1 MSNLATPNGWTTAG
15 TAEAVSLPRRHL
27 LAIAILMCVPLPVL
41 SLAATVVPL
50 PQMLERAA
58 ATFATIATPALRGD
72 ASVIRERTVVV
83 GQIEI
88 QYQPLEHPPTTTK
101 ASPREADGQPV
112 RAATAQSATGPGKT
126 SADTTRSGAAP
137 IDPAGDA
144 DDGPVDTGTTGQ
156 GDGTTGQGEVDT
168 PSTDPGAGTPAPAPK
183 PEPPTSADPVP
194 NQGGAT
200 GNSPG
205 TGGTGGSK
213 GTGGSGGAGGSGG
226 TKDPGGGSPSPP
238 SGGGATQDPGGGT
251 TSPPAGS
258 PSGGGSGS
266 PPESPSDGG
275 DGPKGG
281 GGGRP

>member
-1 MSNLATPNGWTTAG
+1 MPRLCGSRVFLRRMSNLATPNGWTTAG

-168 PSTDPGAGTPAPAPK
+168 PSTDPGAGTPAPPPK

-205 TGGTGGSK
+205 TGGTGSSKDTGS
-213 GTGGSGGAGGSGG
+213 GGSGG
-226 TKDPGGGSPSPP
+226 TGSSKDTGS
-238 SGGGATQDPGGGT
+238 
-251 TSPPAGS
+251 
-258 PSGGGSGS
+258 GGSGGTGS
-266 PPESPSDGG
+266 SKDTGSGG
-275 DGPKGG
+275 SGG
-281 GGGRP
+281 TGGSKDTGSGGSGGTGGS

>member
-137 IDPAGDA
+137 IDPAGDT

-168 PSTDPGAGTPAPAPK
+168 PSTDPGAGTPAPE
-183 PEPPTSADPVP
+183 PEPPASADPVP

-238 SGGGATQDPGGGT
+238 SGGGTTQDPGGGT

-266 PPESPSDGG
+266 PPESPPGG
-275 DGPKGG
+275 GG